1 MDEIRNESKIKNFIL
16 LIQTSH
22 VHIGIKLSLLSKFE
36 YINIETT
43 CKNCLNLY
51 DIFFRLIFC
60 VHSTNIQLS
69 RDVHLCH
76 TLSYDLI

>member
-36 YINIETT
+36 YINIETFV
-43 CKNCLNLY
+43 KIANL
-51 DIFFRLIFC
+51 
-60 VHSTNIQLS
+60 
-69 RDVHLCH
+69 
-76 TLSYDLI
+76 